1 MNLKYI
7 IVCSYLLWGNFAISQ
22 VHLPTDY
29 LSAQFHR
36 ERREAFRK
44 LMPINSVAIFF
55 SNPIQNR
62 SNDVDYIFHQDPN
75 LYYLTGYKEPN
86 GILVLFSEP
95 QQVDDKEVDEVLFV
109 QDRDPKMEQW
119 TGYRLGVAGAE
130 EKLGL
135 QLAFTNKEFLIDKID
150 FSNYTKILLSK
161 PNGAYTD
168 NMSDGADSYDLF
180 AYFLSKVNSITSIPK
195 SQSNPDIPQPES
207 SGVIIDSEL
216 LREMV
221 ARLREIKTE
230 EEMQLM
236 RKAIKIAAIA
246 QREVMKAMHPDMSET
261 EIQGIHEYIYK
272 KYGSEAVGYPSIVG
286 AGANGCVLHY
296 IENNKTR
303 VGNDLVLMDIGAEYH
318 GYSADVT
325 RTIPANG
332 RFTAAQRTIYNLVL
346 KAQNAAIAESVVG
359 NDFSDLENAS
369 RSIINQGL
377 MELGIIKEEE
387 EGRLF
392 YPHSV
397 GHYLGLDVHDV
408 SLKGKFKPNMV
419 ITVEPGIYIPEGSDC
434 DPKWHGIAV
443 RVEDDIHITEKGPVN
458 LSVDAPRTVEEIEA
472 EMKQS
477 SVLNQLI
484 LPDLK
489 TN

>member
-7 IVCSYLLWGNFAISQ
+7 IVFSYLLWGNFALSQ
-22 VHLPTDY
+22 DHLPTDY

-36 ERREAFRK
+36 ERREAFKK
-44 LMPINSVAIFF
+44 LLPSNSIAIFF
-55 SNPIQNR
+55 SNPVQNR

-75 LYYLTGYKEPN
+75 LYYFTGYKEPN
-86 GILVLFSEP
+86 GVLILFSEP
-95 QQVDDKEVDEVLFV
+95 QYVGHQEVDEVLFV

-119 TGYRLGVAGAE
+119 TGYRLGAADAKK
-130 EKLGL
+130 KLGF
-135 QLAFTNKEFLIDKID
+135 QEVFTNKDFLMDKID
-150 FSNYTKILLSK
+150 YSKYNKILLSK
-161 PNGAYTD
+161 PKGAYTD
-168 NMSDGADSYDLF
+168 NVNDSADSYDLF
-180 AYFLSKVNSITSIPK
+180 EYLLAKVNSLNSIRK
-195 SQSNPDIPQPES
+195 TDSNPDLNQPQNS
-207 SGVIIDSEL
+207 NSRMDTNVIWEI
-216 LREMV
+216 V
-221 ARLREIKTE
+221 AGLREIKTE
-230 EEMQLM
+230 DEMQLM
-236 RKAIKIAAIA
+236 RKAIKIAAVA
-246 QREVMKAMHPDMSET
+246 QCEVMKAMHPNMSET

-332 RFTAAQRTIYNLVL
+332 RFTEAQRTIYNLVL
-346 KAQNAAIAESVVG
+346 KAQNAAITDAVVG
-359 NDFSDLENAS
+359 NDFSNLENAS
-369 RSIINQGL
+369 RSIINKGL
-377 MELGIIKEEE
+377 MELGIIRSEE
-387 EGRLF
+387 EGRKY

-443 RVEDDIHITEKGPVN
+443 RIEDDIHITEKGPIN
-458 LSVDAPRTVEEIEA
+458 LSVDAPRTVEEIE
-472 EMKQS
+472 ELMKQS

-484 LPDLK
+484 LPNLN